1 MGLIL
6 DIFAE
11 KAHTGQNFVHRAR
24 SDFFRKITDNF
35 SDDGMLKHVM
45 FMQKILIGIY
55 SNSFVQG

>member
-11 KAHTGQNFVHRAR
+11 RAHTGQKFVYRAQ
-24 SDFFRKITDNF
+24 SDFFREITDNF

-45 FMQKILIGIY
+45 FMRKILIGI
-55 SNSFVQG
+55 